1 MDRHRLLMTLLMEH
15 LIQRALF
22 QILILQSSLH
32 HRQVLLLVMNHP
44 SPLRRTGS
52 RRRHHLEQ
60 TDRTL
65 DMLANPSNTLFVR
78 HRGIV
83 IKQHRAITSGFDTG
97 LDLLPDEK
105 QKKIVIVQVK
115 IATKKTGRSDL
126 AFLPNEEADTPTA
139 VF

>member
-1 MDRHRLLMTLLMEH
+1 
-15 LIQRALF
+15 
-22 QILILQSSLH
+22 
-32 HRQVLLLVMNHP
+32 
-44 SPLRRTGS
+44 
-52 RRRHHLEQ
+52 
-60 TDRTL
+60 
-65 DMLANPSNTLFVR
+65 MLANPSNTLFVR